1 MKNSKPKD
9 SKVAMTIR
17 VGTVWAAALNIM
29 AEKRAQTVE
38 ELIED
43 LIRDAALDFT
53 AQQHKGKLM
62 RVVDHTSDK

>member
-29 AEKRAQTVE
+29 AENRGQTVE

>member
-29 AEKRAQTVE
+29 AEKRGQTVE